1 MAKIAV
7 ITGGSSGLGL
17 SFTKMLGQNGFFI
30 IILAR
35 DEQKINKEINNLK
48 QLNIEAIGYSCD
60 VTNES
65 ELKKITEEIKEKY
78 NKIDFLVLSAGVVT
92 VKLVSD
98 YENIKELKKDLEI
111 DLWGTI
117 QSTYFFNNLLAK
129 GSKVLF
135 ISSGFGLMG
144 AAGYSMYCAAKA
156 GVINFA
162 EAYRRELLCRD
173 INVYVAAPGDID
185 TPQYRGEIAS
195 HPTWMN
201 KTTPRKIDSADKVA
215 EKILRK
221 CKGKYNF
228 LIIPASDV
236 KLLNFLS
243 KILPRKLRDYLLDN
257 IFPQPKSL
265 VN

>member
-1 MAKIAV
+1 MAKIAL

-17 SFTKMLGQNGFFI
+17 SFTKMLGQNGYFL

-35 DEQKINKEINNLK
+35 NKQKIDEEIHNLK
-48 QLNIEAIGYSCD
+48 QFNVDSIGYSCD

-65 ELKKITEEIKEKY
+65 ELKKITEEVKNKY
-78 NKIDFLVLSAGVVT
+78 GKIDFLILSAGVVT

-98 YENIKELKKDLEI
+98 YENIKELKNDLEI

-117 QSTYFFNNLLAK
+117 QSTYFFNNLLEK

-156 GVINFA
+156 GVVNFA
-162 EAYRRELLCRD
+162 EAYRREVLSRG
-173 INVYVAAPGDID
+173 INVYVATPGDID

-195 HPTWMN
+195 HPDWMH
-201 KTTPRKIDSADKVA
+201 KSTPRRIDSADKVA

-243 KILPRKLRDYLLDN
+243 KILPRKFRDYLLDN
-257 IFPQPKSL
+257 ILQQPK
-265 VN
+265 

>member
-1 MAKIAV
+1 MAKIAL

-17 SFTKMLGQNGFFI
+17 SFAKMLGQKGYFVI
-30 IILAR
+30 IIAR
-35 DEQKINKEINNLK
+35 NKQKIDEEISNLK
-48 QLNIEAIGYSCD
+48 QFNVDSIGYSCD

-65 ELKKITEEIKEKY
+65 ELKKISEEVKDKY
-78 NKIDFLVLSAGVVT
+78 GKIDFLILSAGVVS

-98 YENIKELKKDLEI
+98 YENIKELKNDLEI

-117 QSTYFFNNLLAK
+117 QSTYFFNNLLEK

-144 AAGYSMYCAAKA
+144 AAGYSMYCASKA

-162 EAYRRELLCRD
+162 EAYRRELLLKG
-173 INVYVAAPGDID
+173 INVYVATPGDID

-195 HPTWMN
+195 HPAWMN
-201 KTTPRKIDSADKVA
+201 KTTPRKVDSADKVA
-215 EKILRK
+215 GKILRK

-228 LIIPASDV
+228 LIIPANDV

-243 KILPRKLRDYLLDN
+243 KILPRKFRDYLLDN
-257 IFPQPKSL
+257 IFPQPK
-265 VN
+265 